1 MSNTVIKYLLNSLYD
16 LGIHD
21 IFGVAGDYAFPIE
34 DTVCNSERMR
44 WIGNCNE
51 LNAAYA
57 ADGYARVKGVA
68 ALSTTF
74 GVGELSAINGIAGAY
89 AENLP
94 IFHLVGMPASGVQ
107 NSKRLVHHTLGNGDF
122 DVFYELGQRLACAH
136 TILTPDNCIEETARL
151 INTAL
156 KERRPVYIGIPS
168 DYALMPINSPQNTSV
183 VSPVSSVSNKENL
196 EKAISTIIK
205 KITHSEK
212 ICVLPGIL
220 SSRFGVDEKVQT
232 LIDKTGLPFATM
244 FMDKS
249 VLSESHPQYVGMYDG
264 QLMTPQVRNFVEN
277 SEYIIGIGAILSDFN
292 TGCFTAKINPEQ
304 FINIMPDY
312 VEIGDEKFT
321 SVHMDDVIT
330 RLIEALSYKIY
341 SIPKAQSLNNNT
353 QFHHEKITAEYLY
366 PKLEAFFKPND
377 IIFSE
382 TGTCSMG
389 LGFALLPENAKIH
402 NQTLWGSIGWATP
415 ASFGAAIAAPES
427 RIILVTGEGS
437 HQLTV
442 QEISQFIRFG
452 LKPIILVLNND
463 GYLIE
468 RLLCDYPDAY
478 YNDLAQWNYHQLP
491 QAFGATDWYCQ
502 KVTSTNE
509 LDEALKIASSNTS
522 ACYIEIVTDKYESS
536 ELAQKLNEFKSAL
549 YSF

>member
-196 EKAISTIIK
+196 EKAISSIVK
-205 KITHSEK
+205 KITLSEQ

-321 SVHMDDVIT
+321 SVYMDDVIT
-330 RLIEALSYKIY
+330 CLIEALSYKIY

-353 QFHHEKITAEYLY
+353 QFHHEKITAKYLY
-366 PKLEAFFKPND
+366 PKLETFFKPND